1 MKKRHICLIALF
13 ILMMTLC
20 LTILGA
26 CYNTRKMLLLHIS
39 NFASGDLDNMTV
51 TIQTAKGDMVL
62 TSTYAMVKEGD
73 AFKVDYSI
81 QAASTFTQQDNG
93 KFSIPEG
100 TVTTRTGSA
109 IVEHGVVTSDT
120 GNALDIS
127 VQRLAPLEDPQKSYF
142 KHVKYDQISHGWR
155 SSETIITADVVDPE
169 GFYGVQTEDMTVEYR
184 VLLNKDL
191 DDYFLTLK
199 YTDEN
204 GCANVIVYNFQ
215 IVD

>member
-1 MKKRHICLIALF
+1 M
-13 ILMMTLC
+13 
-20 LTILGA
+20 
-26 CYNTRKMLLLHIS
+26 
-39 NFASGDLDNMTV
+39 
-51 TIQTAKGDMVL
+51 
-62 TSTYAMVKEGD
+62 
-73 AFKVDYSI
+73 
-81 QAASTFTQQDNG
+81 
-93 KFSIPEG
+93 
-100 TVTTRTGSA
+100 
-109 IVEHGVVTSDT
+109 
-120 GNALDIS
+120 
-127 VQRLAPLEDPQKSYF
+127 QRLAPLEDPQKSYF